1 MKIER
6 VHVHNYRSIIDA
18 EVRVDDYL
26 LLVGANN
33 AGKST
38 FFNAIRLFYGQL
50 KWDPKTDFPA
60 KGAEDKNAWVEID
73 CRINEAENET
83 LSTQY
88 QKPERSLTLRKYLQV
103 DEDAE
108 EDVEQPEG
116 TEKTESKKSKKT
128 AGLIYAVKDGK
139 VQSTAFYGTQNIAAG
154 KLGEL
159 IYIPAVAKT
168 GDLMKVT
175 GPSPFR
181 DIMDVVVGSRLI
193 EHKAFADV
201 AGAIDKLEAQASAA
215 GGPFQTFTQEFN
227 SRFSPQWGVSI
238 DLKLKKPSAEDIIK
252 TMLDPFFR
260 DPSLEDRALDLEYY
274 GQGMQRAAINEL
286 IEMLPEYQKIKE
298 EEKKKEK
305 AQAAARKAKAATA
318 TKSRARAK
326 KDDAVFSADYTL
338 ILYEEPEAFLHPAKQ
353 MALAVK
359 LRALGAQPNCQVIAS
374 SHSSEFASRNVSTL
388 HHMAR
393 FEKCAAVCR
402 VRQPEADRLQNELRC
417 LSEKISDSLKVT
429 KPYGTELQR
438 QHRDEHFFT
447 AWLDTERTAIFFANK
462 VLLVEG
468 ATERVLF
475 DYLLRSPWSNLL
487 DQLGNFAVLE
497 CGGKY
502 NVPRYMTLMREFGIP
517 FGIMID
523 DDQKNGEKKKSEA
536 PDQNGLNLFIESM
549 SKDPDYLELRCAP
562 PVLIHNNIEA
572 FLGSPTEKGL
582 SGEFKAYEIIAWLQN
597 EDNAA
602 QKNERIDALKVK
614 FCEALGLP
622 ASIP

>member
-6 VHVHNYRSIIDA
+6 VRVHNYRSIIDA

-33 AGKST
+33 AGKTT

-50 KWDPKTDFPA
+50 KWIPQKDSPV
-60 KGAEDKNAWVEID
+60 KGAEDKNAWVEIV

-88 QKPERSLTLRKYLQV
+88 QNPERRLTLRKYLQI
-103 DEDAE
+103 DEEAQ
-108 EDVEQPEG
+108 EDDEQPEG
-116 TEKTESKKSKKT
+116 AEDAKSKKSKKT

-139 VQSTAFYGTQNIAAG
+139 VQSTAFYGSQNIAAG

-168 GDLMKVT
+168 DDLMKVT
-175 GPSPFR
+175 GSSPFR

-193 EHKAFADV
+193 QHQAFADV

-215 GGPFQTFTQEFN
+215 GGPIQTFTQEFN

-238 DLKLKKPSAEDIIK
+238 DLKLRKPSAEDIIK
-252 TMLDPFFR
+252 TMLDPFFK
-260 DPSLEDRALDLEYY
+260 DPTLGNMALDLECY

-305 AQAAARKAKAATA
+305 AQAAARKVKAATT
-318 TKSRARAK
+318 TKSRTRAK

-353 MALAVK
+353 VALAVK

-388 HHMAR
+388 HKMAR
-393 FEKCAAVCR
+393 FEKCAGVCR
-402 VRQPEADRLQNELRC
+402 VWQPEANDLQNELRR
-417 LSEKISDSLKVT
+417 LAGKISDSLKVDPQARRSSAST
-429 KPYGTELQR
+429 AMNISSQPGWISSGR
-438 QHRDEHFFT
+438 Q
-447 AWLDTERTAIFFANK
+447 
-462 VLLVEG
+462 
-468 ATERVLF
+468 
-475 DYLLRSPWSNLL
+475 SS
-487 DQLGNFAVLE
+487 
-497 CGGKY
+497 
-502 NVPRYMTLMREFGIP
+502 
-517 FGIMID
+517 
-523 DDQKNGEKKKSEA
+523 
-536 PDQNGLNLFIESM
+536 
-549 SKDPDYLELRCAP
+549 
-562 PVLIHNNIEA
+562 
-572 FLGSPTEKGL
+572 SPTRCFSWKERRSEFSLTISCATNGQICSTN
-582 SGEFKAYEIIAWLQN
+582 SGISPFWIATANSTYLATWSSC
-597 EDNAA
+597 AHSGS
-602 QKNERIDALKVK
+602 RS
-614 FCEALGLP
+614 
-622 ASIP
+622 AS